1 MAYVNLPESGMSA
14 GIAKIVG
21 KLQGKLSANVIAQ
34 TTQIS
39 DSFRVAGCPTL
50 GKLDRLKNKQQN
62 LNKSLS
68 SINGR
73 LNKFKKLP
81 KTLKVPVKALKVIIK
96 VISSLPIPQSVPPGF
111 GIPINITVK
120 YGDLLVKLKEMVN
133 QIDEIITG
141 IEAVL
146 ETPTSQLSAI
156 SDILSRTESAISSC
170 QVSAQIQED
179 LNNGNINEDELKDLG
194 LMDDDGITIFS
205 TLGPLFVGNS
215 TLDNSGNLSNIKR
228 LGTQDEIDNGATD
241 VVIAGTGTGKNG
253 AFTESDL
260 NNDQQGIDRAIKAL
274 TESLRKIND
283 SNLGTGTGGQGGTG
297 IGGQGGTGIGG
308 QGGSGTGGQG
318 GTGTGGQGG
327 SGTGGQGGQGGSGI
341 GGQGVGDTSQNAF
354 KDNIKKLLDSL
365 QNLTPKDKAAPGSFT
380 YTAENGIT
388 YALEIEKD
396 PTSPE
401 IAPRRFGVARTLDE
415 GVAVIK
421 GQPSFSSDT
430 DVLLD
435 EVKFRLDNQLP

>member
-253 AFTESDL
+253 AFTKSDL

-283 SNLGTGTGGQGGTG
+283 SNLGTGTGGQGGSGTG
-297 IGGQGGTGIGG
+297 VQGGTGTAG
-308 QGGSGTGGQG
+308 QGGSGT
-318 GTGTGGQGG
+318 
-327 SGTGGQGGQGGSGI
+327 

-365 QNLTPKDKAAPGSFT
+365 QNLTPEDKAAPGSFT

>member
-253 AFTESDL
+253 AFTKSDL

-283 SNLGTGTGGQGGTG
+283 SNLGTGTGT
-297 IGGQGGTGIGG
+297 
-308 QGGSGTGGQG
+308 
-318 GTGTGGQGG
+318 
-327 SGTGGQGGQGGSGI
+327 

-365 QNLTPKDKAAPGSFT
+365 QNLTPEDKAAPGSFT

>member
-253 AFTESDL
+253 AFTKSDL

-283 SNLGTGTGGQGGTG
+283 SN
-297 IGGQGGTGIGG
+297 I
-308 QGGSGTGGQG
+308 GSGT
-318 GTGTGGQGG
+318 
-327 SGTGGQGGQGGSGI
+327 
-341 GGQGVGDTSQNAF
+341 GDTSQNAF
-354 KDNIKKLLDSL
+354 KGNIKKLLDSL
-365 QNLTPKDKAAPGSFT
+365 QNLTPEDKAAPGSFT

>member
-179 LNNGNINEDELKDLG
+179 LNNGNVNEDELKDLG

-253 AFTESDL
+253 AFTKSDL

-274 TESLRKIND
+274 TESLRKVND
-283 SNLGTGTGGQGGTG
+283 SNLGTGTGGQR
-297 IGGQGGTGIGG
+297 
-308 QGGSGTGGQG
+308 
-318 GTGTGGQGG
+318 
-327 SGTGGQGGQGGSGI
+327 
-341 GGQGVGDTSQNAF
+341 VGDTSQNAF

-365 QNLTPKDKAAPGSFT
+365 QNLTPEDKAAPGSFT

>member
-194 LMDDDGITIFS
+194 LMDDEGITIFS

-253 AFTESDL
+253 AFTKSDL
-260 NNDQQGIDRAIKAL
+260 NNDQQGIDKAIKTL
-274 TESLRKIND
+274 TDSLQKIDN
-283 SNLGTGTGGQGGTG
+283 SNLGL
-297 IGGQGGTGIGG
+297 
-308 QGGSGTGGQG
+308 
-318 GTGTGGQGG
+318 
-327 SGTGGQGGQGGSGI
+327 
-341 GGQGVGDTSQNAF
+341 
-354 KDNIKKLLDSL
+354 KDNIKSLLDTL
-365 QNLTPKDKAAPGSFT
+365 QTITPQDKAAPGSFT

-396 PTSPE
+396 PSSPE

>member
-253 AFTESDL
+253 AFTKSDL

-283 SNLGTGTGGQGGTG
+283 SNLGTGTGGQGG
-297 IGGQGGTGIGG
+297 
-308 QGGSGTGGQG
+308 SGT
-318 GTGTGGQGG
+318 
-327 SGTGGQGGQGGSGI
+327 

-365 QNLTPKDKAAPGSFT
+365 QNLTPEDKAAPGSFT

>member
-146 ETPTSQLSAI
+146 ETPISQLSAI

-253 AFTESDL
+253 AFTKSDL

-283 SNLGTGTGGQGGTG
+283 SNLGTGTGGQGG
-297 IGGQGGTGIGG
+297 
-308 QGGSGTGGQG
+308 SGT
-318 GTGTGGQGG
+318 
-327 SGTGGQGGQGGSGI
+327 

-365 QNLTPKDKAAPGSFT
+365 QNLTPEDKAAPGSFT

-435 EVKFRLDNQLP
+435 EVKFRLDNQLS

>member
-146 ETPTSQLSAI
+146 ETPISQLSAI

-253 AFTESDL
+253 AFTKSDL

-283 SNLGTGTGGQGGTG
+283 SNLGTGTGGQGG
-297 IGGQGGTGIGG
+297 
-308 QGGSGTGGQG
+308 SGT
-318 GTGTGGQGG
+318 
-327 SGTGGQGGQGGSGI
+327 

-365 QNLTPKDKAAPGSFT
+365 QNLTPEDKAAPGSFT

>member
-1 MAYVNLPESGMSA
+1 MAYVNLQDSGMSA

-21 KLQGKLSANVIAQ
+21 KLQGKLAANVIAQ
-34 TTQIS
+34 TTEIS
-39 DSFRVAGCPTL
+39 DNFRSAGCPTL

-73 LNKFKKLP
+73 LNKFRKLP
-81 KTLKVPVKALKVIIK
+81 KALKLPVKALKVIIK
-96 VISSLPIPQSVPPGF
+96 VISALPIPLSIPPGF
-111 GIPINITVK
+111 GLPANFPIK
-120 YGDLLVKLKEMVN
+120 FGDLLVKMKEMIT
-133 QIDEIITG
+133 QIEEIITG
-141 IEAVL
+141 VEAVL
-146 ETPTSQLSAI
+146 ETPASQLSAI
-156 SDILSRTESAISSC
+156 STILSRTESAISSC
-170 QVSAQIQED
+170 QVSAQIEED
-179 LNNGNINEDELKDLG
+179 LKNGNLNKDELKDLG

-215 TLDNSGNLSNIKR
+215 KLDSAGELSNTKV
-228 LGTQDEIDNGATD
+228 LGTQEDIDNGATNI
-241 VVIAGTGTGKNG
+241 VIAGTGTGKNG
-253 AFTESDL
+253 AFTRSDL
-260 NNDQQGIDRAIKAL
+260 NNDQAGINKAIKTL
-274 TESLRKIND
+274 TDSLQKIND
-283 SNLGTGTGGQGGTG
+283 SNLGA
-297 IGGQGGTGIGG
+297 
-308 QGGSGTGGQG
+308 SN
-318 GTGTGGQGG
+318 
-327 SGTGGQGGQGGSGI
+327 
-341 GGQGVGDTSQNAF
+341 TSNKSSF
-354 KDNIKKLLDSL
+354 KDNLKGLLDSL
-365 QNLTPKDKAAPGSFT
+365 QNLTPKDKAEPGSFT

-396 PTSPE
+396 PTSPD

>member
-194 LMDDDGITIFS
+194 LMDDEGITIFS

-253 AFTESDL
+253 AFTKSDL

-283 SNLGTGTGGQGGTG
+283 SN
-297 IGGQGGTGIGG
+297 I
-308 QGGSGTGGQG
+308 GSGT
-318 GTGTGGQGG
+318 
-327 SGTGGQGGQGGSGI
+327 

-354 KDNIKKLLDSL
+354 KGNIKKLLDSL
-365 QNLTPKDKAAPGSFT
+365 QNLTPEDKAAPGSFT

>member
-1 MAYVNLPESGMSA
+1 
-14 GIAKIVG
+14 
-21 KLQGKLSANVIAQ
+21 
-34 TTQIS
+34 
-39 DSFRVAGCPTL
+39 
-50 GKLDRLKNKQQN
+50 
-62 LNKSLS
+62 
-68 SINGR
+68 
-73 LNKFKKLP
+73 
-81 KTLKVPVKALKVIIK
+81 
-96 VISSLPIPQSVPPGF
+96 
-111 GIPINITVK
+111 
-120 YGDLLVKLKEMVN
+120 
-133 QIDEIITG
+133 
-141 IEAVL
+141 
-146 ETPTSQLSAI
+146 
-156 SDILSRTESAISSC
+156 
-170 QVSAQIQED
+170 
-179 LNNGNINEDELKDLG
+179 
-194 LMDDDGITIFS
+194 MDDDGITIFS

-253 AFTESDL
+253 AFTKSDL

-283 SNLGTGTGGQGGTG
+283 SNLGTGTGGQGG
-297 IGGQGGTGIGG
+297 
-308 QGGSGTGGQG
+308 SGT
-318 GTGTGGQGG
+318 
-327 SGTGGQGGQGGSGI
+327 

-365 QNLTPKDKAAPGSFT
+365 QNLTPEDKAAPGSFT